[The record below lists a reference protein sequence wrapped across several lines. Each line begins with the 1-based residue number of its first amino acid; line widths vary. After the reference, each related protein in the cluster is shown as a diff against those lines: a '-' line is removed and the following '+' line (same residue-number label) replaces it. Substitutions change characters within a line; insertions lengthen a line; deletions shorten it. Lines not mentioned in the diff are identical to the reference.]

1 MQISAKTKMYIL
13 IACTV
18 IVAAV
23 YLVIGIDFEIFQYQF
38 TSRLRK
44 LILMVLVG
52 GAIAASVVIFQ
63 AITTNRLLTPSIM
76 GLDAIYMFVK
86 VLIVFVFG
94 VQSVFVT
101 DIYLSFLIS
110 LVVMIGFSLLLFQG
124 IFRIGDV
131 SVYFILLVGIILGT
145 FFRSITGFLELII
158 NPEDFLAVQSA
169 MFANFDASNSKLVT
183 LCGIILIILILIL
196 ITVYVIPYLDVL
208 LLGRD
213 QAINLGISYKTLTR
227 LLLILVSVLVSIS
240 TALVGPITFLGLL
253 TVNLA
258 HELMKTYQHKYILPA
273 TICISWLSLILAQA
287 VVENFFEATTQVSI
301 IIDLVGGSYFI
312 YLLIKRRHAH

>member
-1 MQISAKTKMYIL
+1 MQISAKSKLFML
-13 IACTV
+13 IAITV
-18 IVAAV
+18 VIAGL
-23 YLVIGIDFEIFQYQF
+23 YLIIGIDFEIFQYQF

-44 LILMVLVG
+44 LILMILVG

-76 GLDAIYMFVK
+76 GLDAVYMFVK

-101 DIYLSFLIS
+101 NLYISFLIS
-110 LVVMIGFSLLLFQG
+110 LIVMIGFSLLLFQG
-124 IFRIGDV
+124 IFRIGNV
-131 SVYFILLVGIILGT
+131 SVYLILLVGIILGT

-169 MFANFDASNSKLVT
+169 MFANFDASNTKLVT
-183 LCGIILIILILIL
+183 LCGVILIILIM
-196 ITVYVIPYLDVL
+196 ITVYAIPYLDVL

-213 QAINLGISYKTLTR
+213 QTINLGISYQTLTR
-227 LLLILVSVLVSIS
+227 ILLILVAILVSIS

-273 TICISWLSLILAQA
+273 TICISWISLFLAQA
-287 VVENFFEATTQVSI
+287 IVENFFQATTQVSI

-312 YLLIKRRHAH
+312 YLLIKRRHAN

>member
-1 MQISAKTKMYIL
+1 MQISAKTKLFIL
-13 IACTV
+13 IAITLL
-18 IVAAV
+18 AAGL
-23 YLVIGIDFEIFQYQF
+23 YLVIGIDFDIFQYQF
-38 TSRLRK
+38 SSRLRK

-63 AITTNRLLTPSIM
+63 AITNNRLLTPSIM
-76 GLDAIYMFVK
+76 GLDAVYMFVK

-94 VQSVFVT
+94 VQSALVT
-101 DIYLSFLIS
+101 NLYLSFAITLI
-110 LVVMIGFSLLLFQG
+110 VMVAFSLLLFQG
-124 IFRIGDV
+124 IFRIGNV
-131 SVYFILLVGIILGT
+131 SVYFILLVGVILGT

-183 LCGIILIILILIL
+183 LCGIILIILVFV
-196 ITVYVIPYLDVL
+196 TVIAIPYLDVL
-208 LLGRD
+208 LLGKD
-213 QAINLGISYKTLTR
+213 QAINLGISYKRLTR
-227 LLLILVSVLVSIS
+227 LLLILVAILVSIS

-258 HELMKTYQHKYILPA
+258 HELMKTYEHKYILPA
-273 TICISWLSLILAQA
+273 TICISWLSLFIAQG
-287 VVENFFEATTQVSI
+287 VVENLFEATTQVSI

-312 YLLIKRRHAH
+312 YLLIKRRHAN

>member
-1 MQISAKTKMYIL
+1 MQISAKSKLFTL
-13 IACTV
+13 IAITV
-18 IVAAV
+18 VIAGL
-23 YLVIGIDFEIFQYQF
+23 YLIIGIDFEIFQYQF

-44 LILMVLVG
+44 LILMILVG

-76 GLDAIYMFVK
+76 GLDAVYMFVK

-101 DIYLSFLIS
+101 NLYTSFLIS
-110 LVVMIGFSLLLFQG
+110 LIVMIGFSLLLFQG
-124 IFRIGDV
+124 IFRIGNV
-131 SVYFILLVGIILGT
+131 SVYLILLVGIILGT

-169 MFANFDASNSKLVT
+169 MFANFDASNTKLVT
-183 LCGIILIILILIL
+183 LCGVILIILIM
-196 ITVYVIPYLDVL
+196 ITVYAIPYLDVL

-213 QAINLGISYKTLTR
+213 QAINLGISYQTLTR
-227 LLLILVSVLVSIS
+227 ILLILVAILVSIS

-273 TICISWLSLILAQA
+273 TICISWISLFLAQA
-287 VVENFFEATTQVSI
+287 IVENFFEATTQVSI

-312 YLLIKRRHAH
+312 YLLIKRRHAN

>member
-1 MQISAKTKMYIL
+1 MQISAKSKLFTL
-13 IACTV
+13 IAITV
-18 IVAAV
+18 VIAGL
-23 YLVIGIDFEIFQYQF
+23 YLIIGIDFEIFQYQF

-44 LILMVLVG
+44 LILMILVG

-76 GLDAIYMFVK
+76 GLDAVYMFVK

-101 DIYLSFLIS
+101 NLYISFLIS
-110 LVVMIGFSLLLFQG
+110 LIVMIGFSLLLFQG
-124 IFRIGDV
+124 IFRIGNV
-131 SVYFILLVGIILGT
+131 SVYLILLVGIILGT

-169 MFANFDASNSKLVT
+169 MFANFDASNTKLVT
-183 LCGIILIILILIL
+183 LCGVILIILIM
-196 ITVYVIPYLDVL
+196 ITVYAIPYLDVL

-213 QAINLGISYKTLTR
+213 QAINLGISYQTLTR
-227 LLLILVSVLVSIS
+227 ILLILVAILVSIS

-273 TICISWLSLILAQA
+273 TICISWISLFLAQA
-287 VVENFFEATTQVSI
+287 IVDNFFQATTQVSI

-312 YLLIKRRHAH
+312 YLLIKRRHAN

>member
-1 MQISAKTKMYIL
+1 MQISAKSKLFTL
-13 IACTV
+13 IAITV
-18 IVAAV
+18 VIAV
-23 YLVIGIDFEIFQYQF
+23 LYLIIGIDFEIFQYQF

-44 LILMVLVG
+44 LILMILVG

-76 GLDAIYMFVK
+76 GLDAVYMFVK

-101 DIYLSFLIS
+101 NLYISFLIS
-110 LVVMIGFSLLLFQG
+110 LIFMIGFSLLLFQG
-124 IFRIGDV
+124 IFRIGNV
-131 SVYFILLVGIILGT
+131 SVYLILLVGIILGT

-169 MFANFDASNSKLVT
+169 MFANFDASNTKLVT
-183 LCGIILIILILIL
+183 LCGVILIILIM
-196 ITVYVIPYLDVL
+196 ITVYAIPYLDVL

-213 QAINLGISYKTLTR
+213 QAINLGISYQTLTR
-227 LLLILVSVLVSIS
+227 ILLILVAILVSIS

-273 TICISWLSLILAQA
+273 TICISWISLFLAQA
-287 VVENFFEATTQVSI
+287 IVENFFEATTQVSI

-312 YLLIKRRHAH
+312 YLLIKRRHAN

>member
-1 MQISAKTKMYIL
+1 MQISAKSKLFTL
-13 IACTV
+13 IAITV
-18 IVAAV
+18 VIAGL
-23 YLVIGIDFEIFQYQF
+23 YLIIGIDFEIFQYQF

-44 LILMVLVG
+44 LILMILVG

-76 GLDAIYMFVK
+76 GLDAVYMFVK

-101 DIYLSFLIS
+101 NLYISFLIS
-110 LVVMIGFSLLLFQG
+110 LIVMIGFSLLLFQG
-124 IFRIGDV
+124 IFRIGNV
-131 SVYFILLVGIILGT
+131 SVYLILLVGIILGT

-169 MFANFDASNSKLVT
+169 MFANFDASNTKLVT
-183 LCGIILIILILIL
+183 LCGVILIILIM
-196 ITVYVIPYLDVL
+196 ITVYAIPYLYVL

-213 QAINLGISYKTLTR
+213 QAINLGISYQTLTR
-227 LLLILVSVLVSIS
+227 ILLILVAILVSIS

-273 TICISWLSLILAQA
+273 TICISWISLFLAQA
-287 VVENFFEATTQVSI
+287 IVENFFQATTQVSI

-312 YLLIKRRHAH
+312 YLLIKRRHAN

>member
-1 MQISAKTKMYIL
+1 MQISAKSKLFTL
-13 IACTV
+13 IAITV
-18 IVAAV
+18 VIAGL
-23 YLVIGIDFEIFQYQF
+23 YLIIGIDFEIFQYQF

-44 LILMVLVG
+44 LILMILVG

-76 GLDAIYMFVK
+76 GLDAVYMFVK

-101 DIYLSFLIS
+101 NLYISFLIS
-110 LVVMIGFSLLLFQG
+110 LIVMIGFSLLLFEG
-124 IFRIGDV
+124 IFRIGNV
-131 SVYFILLVGIILGT
+131 SVYLILLVGIILGT

-169 MFANFDASNSKLVT
+169 MFANFDASNTKLVT
-183 LCGIILIILILIL
+183 LCGVILIILIM
-196 ITVYVIPYLDVL
+196 ITVYAIPYLDVL

-213 QAINLGISYKTLTR
+213 QAINLGISYQTLTR
-227 LLLILVSVLVSIS
+227 ILLILVAILVSIS

-273 TICISWLSLILAQA
+273 TICISWISLFLAQA
-287 VVENFFEATTQVSI
+287 IVENFFQATTQVSI

-312 YLLIKRRHAH
+312 YLLIKRRHAN

>member
-1 MQISAKTKMYIL
+1 MQISAKSKLFTL
-13 IACTV
+13 IAITV
-18 IVAAV
+18 VIAGL
-23 YLVIGIDFEIFQYQF
+23 YLIIGIDFEIFQYQF

-44 LILMVLVG
+44 LILMILVG

-76 GLDAIYMFVK
+76 GLDAVYMFVK

-101 DIYLSFLIS
+101 NLYISFLIS
-110 LVVMIGFSLLLFQG
+110 LIVMIGFSLLLFQG
-124 IFRIGDV
+124 IFRIGNV
-131 SVYFILLVGIILGT
+131 SVYLILLVGIILGT

-169 MFANFDASNSKLVT
+169 MFANFDASNTKLVT
-183 LCGIILIILILIL
+183 LCGVILIILIM
-196 ITVYVIPYLDVL
+196 ITVYAIPYLDVL

-213 QAINLGISYKTLTR
+213 QAINLGISYQTLTR
-227 LLLILVSVLVSIS
+227 ILLILVAILVSIS

-273 TICISWLSLILAQA
+273 TICISWISLFLAQTI
-287 VVENFFEATTQVSI
+287 VENFFEATTQVSI

-312 YLLIKRRHAH
+312 YLLIKRRHAN

>member
-1 MQISAKTKMYIL
+1 MQISAKSKLFTL
-13 IACTV
+13 IAITV
-18 IVAAV
+18 VIAGL
-23 YLVIGIDFEIFQYQF
+23 YLIIGIDFEIFQYQF

-44 LILMVLVG
+44 LILMILVG

-76 GLDAIYMFVK
+76 GLDAVYMFVK

-101 DIYLSFLIS
+101 NLYISFLIS
-110 LVVMIGFSLLLFQG
+110 LIVMIGFSLLLFQG
-124 IFRIGDV
+124 IFRIGNV
-131 SVYFILLVGIILGT
+131 SVYLILLVGIILGT
-145 FFRSITGFLELII
+145 LFRSITGFLELII

-169 MFANFDASNSKLVT
+169 MFANFDASNTKLVN
-183 LCGIILIILILIL
+183 LCGVILIILIM
-196 ITVYVIPYLDVL
+196 ITVYAIPYLDVL

-213 QAINLGISYKTLTR
+213 QAINLGISYQTLTR
-227 LLLILVSVLVSIS
+227 ILLILVAILVSIS

-273 TICISWLSLILAQA
+273 TICISWISLFLAQA
-287 VVENFFEATTQVSI
+287 IVENFFEATTQVSI

-312 YLLIKRRHAH
+312 YLLIKRRHAN

>member
-1 MQISAKTKMYIL
+1 MQISAKSKLFTL
-13 IACTV
+13 IAITV
-18 IVAAV
+18 VIAGL
-23 YLVIGIDFEIFQYQF
+23 YLIIGIDFEIFQYQF

-44 LILMVLVG
+44 LILMILVG

-76 GLDAIYMFVK
+76 GLDAVYMFVK

-101 DIYLSFLIS
+101 NLYISFLIS
-110 LVVMIGFSLLLFQG
+110 LIFMIGFSLLLFQG
-124 IFRIGDV
+124 IFRIGNV
-131 SVYFILLVGIILGT
+131 SVYLILLVGIILGT

-169 MFANFDASNSKLVT
+169 MFANFDASNTKLVT
-183 LCGIILIILILIL
+183 LCGVILIILIM
-196 ITVYVIPYLDVL
+196 ITVYAIPYLDVL

-213 QAINLGISYKTLTR
+213 QAINLGISYQTLTR
-227 LLLILVSVLVSIS
+227 ILLILVAILVSIS

-273 TICISWLSLILAQA
+273 TICISWISLFLAQA
-287 VVENFFEATTQVSI
+287 IVENFFEATTQVSI

-312 YLLIKRRHAH
+312 YLLIKRRHAN

>member
-1 MQISAKTKMYIL
+1 MQISAKSKLFTL
-13 IACTV
+13 IAITV
-18 IVAAV
+18 VIAGL
-23 YLVIGIDFEIFQYQF
+23 YLIIGIDFEIFQYQF

-44 LILMVLVG
+44 LILMILVG

-76 GLDAIYMFVK
+76 GLDAVYMFVK

-101 DIYLSFLIS
+101 YLYISFLIS
-110 LVVMIGFSLLLFQG
+110 LIVMIGFSLLLFQG
-124 IFRIGDV
+124 IFRIGNV
-131 SVYFILLVGIILGT
+131 SVYLILLVGIILGT

-169 MFANFDASNSKLVT
+169 MFANFDASNTKLVT
-183 LCGIILIILILIL
+183 LCGVILIILIM
-196 ITVYVIPYLDVL
+196 ITVYAIPYLDVL

-213 QAINLGISYKTLTR
+213 QAINLGISYQTLTR
-227 LLLILVSVLVSIS
+227 ILLILVAILVSIS

-273 TICISWLSLILAQA
+273 TICISWISLFLAQA
-287 VVENFFEATTQVSI
+287 IVENFFQATTQVSI

-312 YLLIKRRHAH
+312 YLLIKRRHAN

>member
-1 MQISAKTKMYIL
+1 MQISAKSKLFTL
-13 IACTV
+13 IAITV
-18 IVAAV
+18 VIAGL
-23 YLVIGIDFEIFQYQF
+23 YLIIGIDFEIFQYQF

-44 LILMVLVG
+44 LILMILVG

-76 GLDAIYMFVK
+76 GLDAVYMFVK

-101 DIYLSFLIS
+101 NLYISFLIS
-110 LVVMIGFSLLLFQG
+110 LIVMIGFSLLLFQG
-124 IFRIGDV
+124 IFRIGNV
-131 SVYFILLVGIILGT
+131 SVYLILLVGIILGT

-169 MFANFDASNSKLVT
+169 MFANFDASNTKLVT
-183 LCGIILIILILIL
+183 LCGVILIILIM
-196 ITVYVIPYLDVL
+196 ITVYAIPYLDVL

-213 QAINLGISYKTLTR
+213 QAINLGISYQTLTR
-227 LLLILVSVLVSIS
+227 ILLILVAILVSIS

-273 TICISWLSLILAQA
+273 TICISWISLFLAQA
-287 VVENFFEATTQVSI
+287 IVENFFQAPTQVSI

-312 YLLIKRRHAH
+312 YLLIKRRHAN

>member
-1 MQISAKTKMYIL
+1 MQISAKSKLFTL
-13 IACTV
+13 IAITV
-18 IVAAV
+18 VIAV
-23 YLVIGIDFEIFQYQF
+23 LYLIIGIDFEIFQYQF

-44 LILMVLVG
+44 LILMILVG

-76 GLDAIYMFVK
+76 GLDAVYMFVK

-101 DIYLSFLIS
+101 NLYISFLIS
-110 LVVMIGFSLLLFQG
+110 LIVMIGFSLLLFQG
-124 IFRIGDV
+124 IFRIGNV
-131 SVYFILLVGIILGT
+131 SVYLILLVGIILGT

-169 MFANFDASNSKLVT
+169 MFANFDASNTKLVT
-183 LCGIILIILILIL
+183 LCGVILIILIM
-196 ITVYVIPYLDVL
+196 ITVYAIPYLDVL

-213 QAINLGISYKTLTR
+213 QAINLGISYQTLTR
-227 LLLILVSVLVSIS
+227 ILLILVAILVSIS

-273 TICISWLSLILAQA
+273 TICISWISLFLAQA
-287 VVENFFEATTQVSI
+287 IVENFFQATTQVSI

-312 YLLIKRRHAH
+312 YLLIKRRHAN

>member
-1 MQISAKTKMYIL
+1 MQISAKSKLFTL
-13 IACTV
+13 IAITV
-18 IVAAV
+18 VIAGL
-23 YLVIGIDFEIFQYQF
+23 YLIIGIDFEIFQYQF

-44 LILMVLVG
+44 LILMILVG

-76 GLDAIYMFVK
+76 GLDAVYMFVK

-101 DIYLSFLIS
+101 NLYISFLIS
-110 LVVMIGFSLLLFQG
+110 LIVMIGFSLLLFQG
-124 IFRIGDV
+124 IFRIGNV
-131 SVYFILLVGIILGT
+131 SVYLILLVGIILGT

-169 MFANFDASNSKLVT
+169 MFANFDASNTKLVT
-183 LCGIILIILILIL
+183 LCGVILIILIM
-196 ITVYVIPYLDVL
+196 ITVYAIPYLDVL

-213 QAINLGISYKTLTR
+213 QAINLGICYQTLTR
-227 LLLILVSVLVSIS
+227 ILLILVAILVSIS

-273 TICISWLSLILAQA
+273 TICINWISLFLAQA
-287 VVENFFEATTQVSI
+287 IVENFFQATTQVSI

-312 YLLIKRRHAH
+312 YLLIKRRHAN